1 MDSSDSKIGFQLL
14 WKWKQIFF
22 RNNCDEQGNMRGNM
36 RECFSHR
43 EPPSGG
49 RLLPYDIN
57 TGTKS
62 AACGLVC
69 SEACDVQLS
78 MGV

>member
-1 MDSSDSKIGFQLL
+1 MELEAN
-14 WKWKQIFF
+14 FF
-22 RNNCDEQGNMRGNM
+22 SETIVMNTNRSNIYAGNM

-43 EPPSGG
+43 EPPAGG
-49 RLLPYDIN
+49 SLLPYDIN

-69 SEACDVQLS
+69 SEACDV
-78 MGV
+78 